1 MSFHNDLNGLE
12 ERSSRCRNRRQLL
25 SMVDADVILQHYSSI
40 PVYMVGNK
48 RKHNIRDGF
57 GCKVGLWAAN
67 QPRCGKTPEAVV
79 GKKYHMIS
87 DLVPVGAL
95 SHVIMTRNYLIVM
108 TRE

>member
-1 MSFHNDLNGLE
+1 MSFHNDLHGLE

-25 SMVDADVILQHYSSI
+25 GMVDSHVILQHYSSI

-57 GCKVGLWAAN
+57 GCKVGLWA
-67 QPRCGKTPEAVV
+67 CGKTPEAVIT
-79 GKKYHMIS
+79 GSSYHMINA
-87 DLVPVGAL
+87 LVPVGAL
-95 SHVIMTRNYLIVM
+95 SHVIVTRNYLIVM